1 MCIAFPGR
9 IISIDEDNFAVI
21 DINGTKRQV
30 GLDLVDEDVGLG
42 DYVICHAGYAIHK
55 VDEVSARESL
65 SLLREL
71 IERDLID
78 HEVY

>member
-1 MCIAFPGR
+1 MCIAFPGK

-30 GLDLVDEDVGLG
+30 GLDLVDDDVGLG

-55 VDEVSARESL
+55 VDEESARESL
-65 SLLREL
+65 ALLREL